1 MDKKWSPTTKRLITA
16 GIVILFVML
25 ITRISGIL
33 PQVAITIIL
42 AYVISPIAD
51 LISKHLRLNRT
62 FVVAIIYLVLI
73 ALILTLPALL
83 IPFLVSQIQD
93 FVEYTPELVREIG
106 ELFKKPL
113 IFGDLQFEAQDL
125 YNQISSSIQAII
137 SSMASSTIGLLT
149 NIASGLFWTVFILVA
164 SFYLVKDV
172 KIIVTWAD
180 EVVPPGYRHDFRR
193 IRLRIA
199 NAWNAFLRGQLVLC
213 IVMGVIVAITMA
225 AIGLPNALFIGLLFG
240 VLEFIPNLGPTIASV
255 PAVLIAFFE
264 GSTVLNI
271 SNGWFAILVII
282 INSLLQQLE
291 NNFLVP
297 RILGQSL
304 NLHPLVV
311 LIAAIIGAQLAGV
324 LGILL
329 AAPAVATLRILSE
342 YVYYRLLDIPPF
354 PEDREATQLT
364 TADGDQQEGAPKDA
378 ALVSP
383 AVAVQDNLEV
393 E

>member
-1 MDKKWSPTTKRLITA
+1 MDKRWSPTTKRLVTA
-16 GIVILFVML
+16 GVVVLFVML
-25 ITRISGIL
+25 LTRISGIL

-42 AYVISPIAD
+42 AYIISPIAD
-51 LISKHLRLNRT
+51 LTSKHLRLNRT
-62 FVVAIIYLVLI
+62 FVVAIIYLILV

-93 FVEYTPELVREIG
+93 FVEYTPELVRQVG
-106 ELFKKPL
+106 EFFNKPL

-125 YNQISSSIQAII
+125 YNQISSSIQTII
-137 SSMASSTIGLLT
+137 SSMATSTIGLLT

-172 KIIVTWAD
+172 KIIVTWVEEA
-180 EVVPPGYRHDFRR
+180 VPPGYRHDFRR
-193 IRLRIA
+193 LRLRIA
-199 NAWNAFLRGQLVLC
+199 NAWNAFLRGQLILC

-240 VLEFIPNLGPTIASV
+240 VLEFIPNLGPTIASI

-282 INSLLQQLE
+282 INTLLQQLE

-342 YVYYRLLDIPPF
+342 YVYYRLLDMPPF
-354 PEDREATQLT
+354 PEDGEAAKLTAADSAQRESKPD
-364 TADGDQQEGAPKDA
+364 TAAIAGQ
-378 ALVSP
+378 
-383 AVAVQDNLEV
+383 AVAVQDKFEA

>member
-1 MDKKWSPTTKRLITA
+1 MDKRWSPTTKRLIIA

-240 VLEFIPNLGPTIASV
+240 VLEFVPNLGPTIASV

-364 TADGDQQEGAPKDA
+364 TADADQQEGAPKDT